1 MINKIKAHIEANK
14 LEILEV
20 SHMVHGMPELGFQ
33 EYRTSAYLCDYLKRL
48 GFSVECGLGPFET
61 AFKARLGNPNSGVRV
76 AVLAEYD
83 ALPNIGHGCGHNIIS
98 AVACGVAKGF
108 EQALKEG
115 LLDGE
120 LIIMGTPA
128 EETGGGK
135 IELLNNGS
143 FDDVDFVMMVHPGSE
158 NMVMRGGTA
167 LVELEIAYEGKRAHS
182 SSPENGINALKALI
196 HTFNGIDM
204 IQNEF
209 PLGININGIIREG
222 GEASNIIPARASG
235 EFIIR
240 ALRLLDLQA
249 VKHKLIKV
257 IKASEA
263 LTGAKAVYKFKLPY
277 AERYPNQVMD
287 DRFKTIM
294 ESSGQVV
301 HYPNPSA
308 KLGSSDI
315 GNVSLAKPSIHPY
328 IKIGDDLRAHTR
340 SFTEAAVSA
349 QADDMVITASKAM
362 AELVYAIFTE
372 PDFRTRINKA
382 FKEQVPDYSNFIF

>member
-20 SHMVHGMPELGFQ
+20 SHKVHGMPELGFQ
-33 EYRTSAYLCDYLKRL
+33 EYRTSAFLCDYLKQL
-48 GFSVECGLGPFET
+48 GFRVECGLGPFET
-61 AFKARLGNPNSGVRV
+61 AFKARLGNPDSGVRV

-108 EQALKEG
+108 ELALKEG
-115 LLDGE
+115 LFDGE

-135 IELLNNGS
+135 IELLNNGA
-143 FDDVDFVMMVHPGSE
+143 FNDVDFVMMVHPGST

-209 PLGININGIIREG
+209 PLGININGIIKEG
-222 GEASNIIPARASG
+222 GEASNIIPSRASG

-240 ALRLLDLQA
+240 ALRLMDLQA

-257 IKASEA
+257 IKASET
-263 LTGAKAVYKFKLPY
+263 LTGAKAVYEFKLPY

-287 DRFKTIM
+287 ERFKTIM

-315 GNVSLAKPSIHPY
+315 GNVSLVKPSIHPY

-372 PDFRTRINKA
+372 PDFRTRINEA
-382 FKEQVPDYSNFIF
+382 FKAQVPDYSNFIF